1 MLQIGDKMPDF
12 NLLGVWG
19 KMRNNYEYAD
29 KYALAIIFTCNSNK
43 YSQAYSE
50 RLIKLFDQ
58 YEEDNFAIIG
68 INSNDDSQSPEDTME
83 MMVKAAYHYKLHER
97 NFLYVKDDSQEVA
110 KTFGASYNP
119 EVFLFNSKRELVYKG
134 AIDDAWEN
142 ETVVTQAYLE
152 DAVEYCLDGIDVDFP
167 EVPVTFGE
175 PIIWKP
181 GNEPEY
187 AKMKS

>member
-1 MLQIGDKMPDF
+1 MPDF

-83 MMVKAAYHYKLHER
+83 MMIKAAYHYKLHER
-97 NFLYVKDDSQEVA
+97 NFLYVKDDTQEVA